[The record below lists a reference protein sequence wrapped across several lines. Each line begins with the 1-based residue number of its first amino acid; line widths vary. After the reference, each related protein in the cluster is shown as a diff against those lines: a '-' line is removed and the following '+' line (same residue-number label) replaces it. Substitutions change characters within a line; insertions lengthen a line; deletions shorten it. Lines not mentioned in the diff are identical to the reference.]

1 MKKALLLLPFLHI
14 QFGCMPSTSTS
25 EHTLSK
31 IAPTTWAAETSVVK
45 QNPEGNQT
53 YWIKRFEDPDLNQ
66 AIRTAWISNPN
77 LLAMAERVL
86 ASGENVVVAGANLFP
101 SAKADLSGSRSKR
114 NLIGFNFPNGETSFT
129 SESFNAGINLS
140 WELDLWGKLKD
151 YRDSARVRFKGT
163 QAEYESAR
171 LSLAG
176 QIAKA
181 WFEIIE
187 SEGQLRIS
195 RNTSATYSQN
205 KAFIEDRFEKGL
217 NASALDNDLAEA
229 TLASAKAN
237 LVRRN
242 RAHQV
247 TIRKL
252 EILLGEYPAGITDLN
267 HSGELPRLSL
277 ISTPPSPTEAL
288 ERRPDLKASRLELEA
303 RGIDIGISK
312 KNLLPSLMIVGG
324 PGSRS
329 GEFENLL
336 DQRFRIWEVS
346 SAASQPLFQAGR
358 LRAQIRK
365 TKALQKAAEENYKA
379 VALKAFSEVENA
391 LSGEQ
396 FLRDEELQLEMA
408 AKASEAAAKLS
419 WERYRR
425 GVESIFNTLD
435 AQRRAFEAESRL
447 LSVRKERI
455 FNRIN
460 LYLALGMTALPEN
473 P

>member
-1 MKKALLLLPFLHI
+1 MKKTLLFLPFLNL
-14 QFGCMPSTSTS
+14 QFGCVPSSSTS
-25 EHTLSK
+25 EQTLDE
-31 IAPTTWAAETSVVK
+31 IAPATWVAATSAGN
-45 QNPEGNQT
+45 QNSEGNQT
-53 YWIKRFEDPDLNQ
+53 YWIKQFEDPNLNR
-66 AIRTAWISNPN
+66 AIRKAWISNPN

-86 ASGENVVVAGANLFP
+86 ASGEGVVVAGANLFP

-140 WELDLWGKLKD
+140 WELDLWGKLQD
-151 YRDSARVRFKGT
+151 YRHSARTRFQGT

-187 SEGQLRIS
+187 SEGQLRIARS
-195 RNTSATYSQN
+195 TSATYSQN

-237 LVRRN
+237 LARRN

-247 TIRKL
+247 IIRKL
-252 EILLGEYPAGITDLN
+252 ELLLGEYPAGIADRN

-277 ISTPPSPTEAL
+277 ASIPPSPTEAL
-288 ERRPDLKASRLELEA
+288 EKRPDLKATRLELEA
-303 RGIDIGISK
+303 SGIDVGISR
-312 KNLLPSLMIVGG
+312 KNLLPSIAIVGG

-346 SAASQPLFQAGR
+346 AAASQPLFQAGR

-365 TKALQKAAEENYKA
+365 TKALRQAAEENYKA

-447 LSVRKERI
+447 LFVRKERI